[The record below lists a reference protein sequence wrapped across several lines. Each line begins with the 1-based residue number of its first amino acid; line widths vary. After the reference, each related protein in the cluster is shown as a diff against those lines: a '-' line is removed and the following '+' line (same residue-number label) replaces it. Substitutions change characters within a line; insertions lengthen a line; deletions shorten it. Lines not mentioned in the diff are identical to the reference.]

1 MPRCE
6 FTAKAAEDL
15 REIGRYTKQTWGNT
29 QARRYREELEL
40 ALKKLSM
47 LPRIGLER
55 NEIAPEVRSFTV
67 VSHTAFYLPRQ
78 DGITVLRLLHPS
90 MDIECAFDLH
100 PDKEKPQE
108 RKR

>member
-6 FTAKAAEDL
+6 FTAKAVEDL
-15 REIGRYTKQTWGNT
+15 RGIGRYIKQAWGVA

-40 ALKKLSM
+40 ALKKLS
-47 LPRIGLER
+47 LSPRIGPER

-67 VSHTAFYLPRQ
+67 GSHIAFYLPRK

-90 MDIECAFDLH
+90 MDIERAFD
-100 PDKEKPQE
+100 PSPKKPHAGQ
-108 RKR
+108 

>member
-6 FTAKAAEDL
+6 FTAKAVEDL
-15 REIGRYTKQTWGNT
+15 RRISRYTKQAWGVA

-40 ALKKLSM
+40 ALKKLS
-47 LPRIGLER
+47 LSPHIGLER

-67 VSHTAFYLPRQ
+67 ASHIAFYLPRK

-90 MDIECAFDLH
+90 MNIERAFNPFH
-100 PDKEKPQE
+100 EKPHE
-108 RKR
+108 REQ